1 MVQRQEFEI
10 SSVREKMVQTLKTY
24 YGIIYQEPQKQAQTH
39 ATNKS
44 IATSSIKMKTEKRP
58 KFQQ

>member
-44 IATSSIKMKTEKRP
+44 IATSSIKMKTEK
-58 KFQQ
+58 

>member
-24 YGIIYQEPQKQAQTH
+24 YGITYQEPQKQAETH
-39 ATNKS
+39 VINKS
-44 IATSSIKMKTEKRP
+44 IATSSIKMKTEKLP
-58 KFQQ
+58 KLQQ